1 MRAYKITEETK
12 IPGTDY
18 ILEKGDTVYLRP
30 KKNEKKAS
38 KRKEAYKG
46 RSIRNSDVD
55 DAFDELMDML
65 GAETVA
71 QELYNYFDSSE
82 LADEL
87 VSIYVDYDIESDLVE
102 D

>member
-30 KKNEKKAS
+30 KKEEKKVS
-38 KRKEAYKG
+38 KKEAYKG

-82 LADEL
+82 LADAL
-87 VSIYVDYDIESDLVE
+87 VSIYVDYDIESDLVK

>member
-30 KKNEKKAS
+30 KKDEKKAS
-38 KRKEAYKG
+38 KKEAYKG

-82 LADEL
+82 LADAL